1 MALNEISGTG
11 TRKMK
16 RYPTYRQ
23 REILQLLMHGDW
35 TPILKLIAAGDKL
48 LGNLL
53 RAGWIERSEA
63 GDLYR
68 ITEAGRI
75 AFRTPVP
82 LR

>member
-1 MALNEISGTG
+1 MARS
-11 TRKMK
+11 
-16 RYPTYRQ
+16 RYNA
-23 REILQLLMHGDW
+23 
-35 TPILKLIAAGDKL
+35 PIFCNSAMNVSKAVGDKL

-53 RAGWIERSEA
+53 HAGWIERSPDLNT

-82 LR
+82 IK